1 MMEYLILVG
10 IGLVMGTFG
19 GLLGIGGSIIMIPA
33 LVMAFGE
40 NQHLYQASA
49 MICNFFVGLASA
61 IVHRKADVVVRGVIK
76 WLIPS
81 AAAAT
86 IAGVAISNCSLF
98 VEEKSYLLARVYGI
112 FLLYIIVYNVPRF
125 WGKARGGADGFDIG
139 TTKHPAALTV
149 LCGILS
155 GVAAGLVGIGGGIM
169 AVPTQQFF
177 LKMPLKRAISNSAAA
192 IVAIALVGSI
202 YKNITLPQHGIPVSE
217 SLVIA
222 LLVMPGAGLG
232 AIIGSKLMHRLPVNF
247 VRAVFVIIAAVAA
260 YEMLTVP
267 PAG

>member
-1 MMEYLILVG
+1 MRPV
-10 IGLVMGTFG
+10 
-19 GLLGIGGSIIMIPA
+19 

-49 MICNFFVGLASA
+49 MICNFFVGFASA
-61 IVHRKADVVVRGVIK
+61 VVHRKADVVVPAVIK
-76 WLIPS
+76 WLVPS
-81 AAAAT
+81 AAVAT

-98 VEEKSYLLARVYGI
+98 VGQKSYLLARVYGI

-125 WGKARGGADGFDIG
+125 WGKPRGGADGFEMG
-139 TTKHPAALTV
+139 KAKHPAMLTV
-149 LCGILS
+149 LCGILT
-155 GVAAGLVGIGGGIM
+155 GIAAGLVGIGGGIM

-177 LKMPLKRAISNSAAA
+177 LKMPLKRAISNSAAT

-202 YKNITLPQHGIPVSE
+202 YKNMTLPQHGIPISK
-217 SLVIA
+217 SLIMA
-222 LLVMPGAGLG
+222 LFVMPGAGLG

-247 VRAVFVIIAAVAA
+247 VRAVFVILAAVAA